1 MSSPVESTSMFSPEL
16 ISMVGGGVTGFLFRY
31 MAQKSQDQKE
41 MFNQLIQAN
50 LQTTANQ
57 DKAVQRVSLDAG
69 RVVRQI
75 IVLTVLFG
83 AFAAPFILPFFGV
96 PTFIEVDVKNPE
108 ALFGLIPETGRKAFV
123 ELNGFFWT
131 SENRQ
136 VLLSIVGFYFGS
148 AAANNKS

>member
-1 MSSPVESTSMFSPEL
+1 MFSTEL
-16 ISMVGGGVTGFLFRY
+16 ISMVAGGATGFLFRY

-41 MFNQLIQAN
+41 IFERLIQAN
-50 LQTTANQ
+50 KQTTENQ
-57 DKAVQRVSLDAG
+57 NKAAERVPIDAG

-108 ALFGLIPETGRKAFV
+108 GLFGLIPETSKKVFV
-123 ELNGFFWT
+123 EINGFFWS
-131 SENRQ
+131 SENREI
-136 VLLSIVGFYFGS
+136 LLSIVGFYFGS
-148 AAANNKS
+148 AAANRKS

>member
-1 MSSPVESTSMFSPEL
+1 
-16 ISMVGGGVTGFLFRY
+16 MVGGGVTGFLFRY

-57 DKAVQRVSLDAG
+57 DKAVQRVSIDAG
-69 RVVRQI
+69 KTVRQI

-108 ALFGLIPETGRKAFV
+108 GFFGLIPETGRKAFV

>member
-1 MSSPVESTSMFSPEL
+1 MIPTEL
-16 ISMVGGGVTGFLFRY
+16 ISMIGGGATGFLFKF
-31 MAQKSQDQKE
+31 MAQKSADQKQ
-41 MFNQLIQAN
+41 MFEQLIKAN
-50 LQTTANQ
+50 QQTTENQ
-57 DKAVQRVSLDAG
+57 DKAVQRVSIDAG

-108 ALFGLIPETGRKAFV
+108 GLFGLIPETSRKVFV
-123 ELNGFFWT
+123 EVNGFFWS

-136 VLLSIVGFYFGS
+136 ILLSIVGFYFGT
-148 AAANNKS
+148 AAATPSKS

>member
-1 MSSPVESTSMFSPEL
+1 MIPTEL
-16 ISMVGGGVTGFLFRY
+16 ISMIGGGATGFLFKF
-31 MAQKSQDQKE
+31 MAQKSADQKQ
-41 MFNQLIQAN
+41 MFEQLIKAN
-50 LQTTANQ
+50 QQTTENQ
-57 DKAVQRVSLDAG
+57 DKAVQRVSIDAG

-108 ALFGLIPETGRKAFV
+108 GLFGLIPETSRKVFV
-123 ELNGFFWT
+123 EVNGFFWS

-136 VLLSIVGFYFGS
+136 ILLSIVGFYFGT
-148 AAANNKS
+148 AAATPSRS